1 MVAMTRA
8 IGEPIEI
15 TVMEGDRCPET
26 FTWRGRRYDVVD
38 AGGTWRLL
46 GRWWEG
52 DGERRFVRVL
62 TDAGKTFDLCRYEAT
77 DQWHVYRV
85 WD

>member
-1 MVAMTRA
+1 MFR
-8 IGEPIEI
+8 
-15 TVMEGDRCPET
+15 
-26 FTWRGRRYDVVD
+26 WRGRTYSVVD
-38 AGGTWRLL
+38 TGGNWRLL

-52 DGERRFVRVL
+52 DGERRFVRVA
-62 TDAGKTFDLCRYEAT
+62 TSAGKTFDLCRYEST

>member
-1 MVAMTRA
+1 MTKS

-15 TVMEGDRCPET
+15 ATIGGDRCPDA
-26 FTWRGRRYDVVD
+26 FTWRGRRYRVVET
-38 AGGTWRLL
+38 GGTWRLL

-52 DGERRFVRVL
+52 DGERCFLRVM
-62 TDAGKTFDLCRYEAT
+62 TEAGKCFDLCRYAAT